1 MPSVRISK
9 DLTSGVYYLTF
20 TVRNWYYIFDRHNR
34 FQILADSLKYCQRHK
49 GLKIYAYVF
58 MINHIHIISSSPDM
72 IGFVRDF
79 KKYTSKEIQNNIIAT
94 EPNVLNLFRLGNGTY
109 EVWSKTNMPKMIE
122 NEGYLIQKINYIHEN
137 PVRRQYVKKPE
148 DWVWSSANPDSDIV
162 VESAVL

>member
-9 DLTSGVYYLTF
+9 ELTSGFYYLTF

-58 MINHIHIISSSPDM
+58 MINHMHVIASSPDM
-72 IGFVRDF
+72 IGFVRDY
-79 KKYTSKEIQNNIIAT
+79 KKHTSKEIQNNIIAT
-94 EPNVLNLFRLGNGTY
+94 EPNVLNLFRLGNGKY

-122 NEGYLIQKINYIHEN
+122 NEEYLIQKMKYIHEN

-148 DWVWSSANPDSDIV
+148 DWVWSSANPESDIIIDPM
-162 VESAVL
+162 VL